1 MVTKSYAEMI
11 EEAILG
17 LGEMMG
23 SSRQAIWKYVSGKYH
38 DADYKQFVVRLR
50 KMRGSGMVA

>member
-1 MVTKSYAEMI
+1 MVSKSYAEMI

-23 SSRQAIWKYVSGKYH
+23 SSRQAIWKHVNGKYP
-38 DADYKQFVVRLR
+38 DSD
-50 KMRGSGMVA
+50 